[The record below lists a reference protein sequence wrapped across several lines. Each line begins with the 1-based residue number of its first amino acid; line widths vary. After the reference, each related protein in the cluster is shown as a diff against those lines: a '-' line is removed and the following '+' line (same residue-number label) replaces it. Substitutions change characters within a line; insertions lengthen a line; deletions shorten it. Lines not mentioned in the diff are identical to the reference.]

1 MSQNT
6 GDKREDLQISLQLF
20 AELHPEQRNTADQM
34 QAFLHSHT
42 DCFKRSCKPGHFT
55 GSAWLINP
63 AGDKVLLT
71 LHHKLQRWMQTGGH
85 ADGNP
90 DTLEVALREAEEESG
105 ILNIKAVTTGIFDID
120 IHLIPENTTKGEPA
134 HYHYDVRY
142 LLQAP
147 HEAFNISS
155 ESDDLRWWSKEDFTN
170 RQAELDASVIRMAER
185 YFGT

>member
-1 MSQNT
+1 MSQNAE
-6 GDKREDLQISLQLF
+6 DKREEVQFSLQHF
-20 AELHPEQRNTADQM
+20 AKQHPEQDHTADQM
-34 QAFLHSHT
+34 LDFMRNHV
-42 DCFKRSCKPGHFT
+42 DCFKRSCMPGHFT

-63 AGDKVLLT
+63 AGDRVLLT

-90 DTLEVALREAEEESG
+90 DTLKVALREAEEESG
-105 ILNIKAVTTGIFDID
+105 IPNITPVNTEIFDID

-147 HEAFNISS
+147 HENFCISS
-155 ESDDLRWWSKEDFTN
+155 ESDDLRWWSKDDFAN